1 MNETRLCPYC
11 AEEVRPEAIKCKH
24 CGSFLALRGSPND
37 WHRSS
42 RDRMVAGVCS
52 GLAQQFGVPAAVLRL
67 AFVLMTFFSLGVAG
81 PLIYLVLWIIMPSDQ
96 WNDEGSDAKRLPER
110 SGD

>member
-11 AEEVRPEAIKCKH
+11 AEEVRIEAIKCKH

-42 RDRMVAGVCS
+42 RDRMVAGVCG
-52 GLAQQFGVPAAVLRL
+52 GLAEQFGVPTAVIRL
-67 AFVLMTFFSLGVAG
+67 AFVQMTFFSIGVG
-81 PLIYLVLWIIMPSDQ
+81 LLIYLVLWIVMPSDEG
-96 WNDEGSDAKRLPER
+96 WSDDELPERLPER
-110 SGD
+110 SDL

>member
-1 MNETRLCPYC
+1 MNDTRLCPYC
-11 AEEVRPEAIKCKH
+11 AEEVRAQAIKCKH
-24 CGSFLALRGSPND
+24 CGSFLDPRRSPNE
-37 WHRSS
+37 WVRSS
-42 RDRMVAGVCS
+42 HDRMLAGVCG
-52 GLAQQFGVPAAVLRL
+52 GLAHQFGVPPAVIRL

-96 WNDEGSDAKRLPER
+96 WNDECSDAKRLPER

>member
-67 AFVLMTFFSLGVAG
+67 AFVLMTFFSVGVG
-81 PLIYLVLWIIMPSDQ
+81 LLIYLVLWIVMPSDE
-96 WNDEGSDAKRLPER
+96 WDDERDEGPER
-110 SGD
+110 IAERSER

>member
-1 MNETRLCPYC
+1 MNDTQLCPYC
-11 AEEVRPEAIKCKH
+11 AEEVRVEAIKCKH
-24 CGSFLALRGSPND
+24 CGSFLALRGSPTD

-67 AFVLMTFFSLGVAG
+67 AFVLMTFFSVGVG
-81 PLIYLVLWIIMPSDQ
+81 ILIYLVLWIVMPS
-96 WNDEGSDAKRLPER
+96 DEGSDDRDEAQRRLPER
-110 SGD
+110 SDL